1 MKNNKGFTLV
11 ELLAALVIL
20 SIIMLVAVPSTL
32 NVFDK
37 SKKQQYIADAKKM
50 ITLAES
56 TMRSNTNI
64 NYPISNRI
72 VILYLSVLNDGTID
86 EDPEGNEYSNTES
99 FVAVTYKATGNGN
112 YKYEFHTQ
120 LVGSKGNKNRG
131 VVLSDSDDLI
141 GDERYNKIQSNI
153 ATLNCSQISNK
164 IFGNTSGVCTEYR

>member
-56 TMRSNTNI
+56 TLRSNTNI
-64 NYPISNRI
+64 DYPTSNKI
-72 VILYLSVLNDGTID
+72 VVLYLSAINDGTID
-86 EDPEGNEYSNTES
+86 EDPEGNEYDSQES
-99 FVAVTYKATGNGN
+99 FVAVTYKDAGSGN

-120 LVGSKGNKNRG
+120 LVGKGNNKNRG

-141 GDERYNKIQSNI
+141 GDERYNKVQSNI
-153 ATLNCSQISNK
+153 ATLNCSEISNK
-164 IFGNTSGVCTEYR
+164 IFGNTSGVCTPYR